1 MTYSQV
7 TQLQTNVREAEQLAR
22 VWRERLAAKRA
33 QAATP
38 ALRPQVLQPRRRGLR
53 LPAALR

>member
-22 VWRERLAAKRA
+22 VSRERRAAKRA
-33 QAATP
+33 RAATPP
-38 ALRPQVLQPRRRGLR
+38 ALRPQVRQPSTCRAR
-53 LPAALR
+53 

>member
-22 VWRERLAAKRA
+22 VWRERRAAKRA

-38 ALRPQVLQPRRRGLR
+38 ALRPQVLQPSTCRAR
-53 LPAALR
+53 